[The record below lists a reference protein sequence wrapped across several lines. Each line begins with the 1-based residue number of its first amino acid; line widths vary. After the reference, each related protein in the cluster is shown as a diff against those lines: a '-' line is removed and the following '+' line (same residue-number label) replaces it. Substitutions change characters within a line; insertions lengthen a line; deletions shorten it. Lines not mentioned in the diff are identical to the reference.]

1 MTNEAVLAAPLGV
14 ALDAVELESSR
25 RLAWSALLDV
35 TPASELGELVAVV
48 PEEDEGVYTL
58 QYTTR
63 LPGYPDWRWN
73 VSLVRLVDQAEP
85 TVLEAELLPGD
96 GALLAPSWVPWSDR
110 LADYEAAQL
119 LEAGEVVDVD
129 GENAEAAGA
138 EAAPRSSKRIRR
150 TRTRRRI
157 GADGASEAD
166 SSADGSVDD
175 ESAQVPASE
184 DVAAG
189 GAGSESAVGESP
201 EAEKPKKKKRK
212 KEKSAKKAKSDVD
225 TDGAPSDTAAGEAP
239 VEVTEAETPPAEK
252 PKRSRRK
259 RVDQATPDA
268 AAEETTPEA
277 HGDADGEAAPKK
289 PECRKR
295 KKAGKAV
302 DGESGAGESG
312 ADDAGADDF
321 SGQEPKAGGVESD
334 EVAPE
339 PSAPKAK
346 RAAKAPAAVTDDV
359 QPEKSSSRGKRRRV
373 VVVPRSEDEL
383 PAQEAAEFGEAA
395 DIREFADDMDDV
407 FDGVDFESDSEVSAP
422 EGDAKS

>member
-138 EAAPRSSKRIRR
+138 EAAPKSSKRIRR

-157 GADGASEAD
+157 GADGATEAE
-166 SSADGSVDD
+166 SSADGSADD
-175 ESAQVPASE
+175 ESAEVPASE
-184 DVAAG
+184 HVAA
-189 GAGSESAVGESP
+189 GAGSEPAADEAA

-212 KEKSAKKAKSDVD
+212 KEKSAKKSKPDAE
-225 TDGAPSDTAAGEAP
+225 TDGTPSDTAVGEAS
-239 VEVTEAETPPAEK
+239 VDVTETETPPAEK

-259 RVDQATPDA
+259 RVDQAKPDA
-268 AAEETTPEA
+268 VAEETTPDA
-277 HGDADGEAAPKK
+277 HGDADDEAARKK
-289 PECRKR
+289 PERRKR

-302 DGESGAGESG
+302 DGESA
-312 ADDAGADDF
+312 ADDA
-321 SGQEPKAGGVESD
+321 SGQEPKAGAVGSD
-334 EVAPE
+334 DVAPE

-346 RAAKAPAAVTDDV
+346 RAAKTPAALADDV

-407 FDGVDFESDSEVSAP
+407 FDGVDFEPDSEVSAP

>member
-35 TPASELGELVAVV
+35 TPASELGELIAVV

-129 GENAEAAGA
+129 GENAEAAGE
-138 EAAPRSSKRIRR
+138 EAAPKSSKRIRR

-157 GADGASEAD
+157 GADGATEAE
-166 SSADGSVDD
+166 SPAGGSADGESVQ
-175 ESAQVPASE
+175 AHASE

-189 GAGSESAVGESP
+189 ASSEPAVGESP
-201 EAEKPKKKKRK
+201 DSEKPKKKKRK
-212 KEKSAKKAKSDVD
+212 KEKSAKKSKSDVD
-225 TDGAPSDTAAGEAP
+225 TDGAPSDTVVSDGP
-239 VEVTEAETPPAEK
+239 VDVAEAETPPAEK

-259 RVDQATPDA
+259 RVEQATPDA
-268 AAEETTPEA
+268 VAVEATSDA
-277 HGDADGEAAPKK
+277 HGDVGSEAAPKK
-289 PECRKR
+289 PERRKR

-302 DGESGAGESG
+302 EGESG
-312 ADDAGADDF
+312 ADDA
-321 SGQEPKAGGVESD
+321 SGQEPEAGSVEGTD
-334 EVAPE
+334 GAPE
-339 PSAPKAK
+339 PIAPKAK
-346 RAAKAPAAVTDDV
+346 RAAKAPVSLADDV
-359 QPEKSSSRGKRRRV
+359 QPEKSSPRGKRRRV

-407 FDGVDFESDSEVSAP
+407 LDGVDFESDSEASVP
-422 EGDAKS
+422 EGDAQS

>member
-157 GADGASEAD
+157 GADGVTEAD

-189 GAGSESAVGESP
+189 GAGSEPAVGESP

-225 TDGAPSDTAAGEAP
+225 TDGAPSDTAAGEAA
-239 VEVTEAETPPAEK
+239 VEVTDAETPPAEK

-259 RVDQATPDA
+259 RVDQAKPDA
-268 AAEETTPEA
+268 VAEETTPDA
-277 HGDADGEAAPKK
+277 HGDADGEAAQNK
-289 PECRKR
+289 PERRKR

-312 ADDAGADDF
+312 ADDT
-321 SGQEPKAGGVESD
+321 SGQEPKAGAIESD
-334 EVAPE
+334 DVAQE
-339 PSAPKAK
+339 PSVPKTK
-346 RAAKAPAAVTDDV
+346 RAAKAPAALADEV

-407 FDGVDFESDSEVSAP
+407 FDGVDFEPDSEVSAP

>member
-119 LEAGEVVDVD
+119 LEVGEVVDVD

-138 EAAPRSSKRIRR
+138 EAAPKSSKRIRR

-157 GADGASEAD
+157 GADGAAEAE
-166 SSADGSVDD
+166 STADGSADD
-175 ESAQVPASE
+175 ESAQEPASE

-189 GAGSESAVGESP
+189 AGSVPAAGESA

-212 KEKSAKKAKSDVD
+212 KEKSAKKPKSDVD
-225 TDGAPSDTAAGEAP
+225 TDGTPSDTAAGEAA
-239 VEVTEAETPPAEK
+239 VEVTDAETPPAEK

-277 HGDADGEAAPKK
+277 HGDADGEAAQKK
-289 PECRKR
+289 PERRKR
-295 KKAGKAV
+295 KKASKAV
-302 DGESGAGESG
+302 DGESGA
-312 ADDAGADDF
+312 DDT
-321 SGQEPKAGGVESD
+321 SGQEPKAGAIESD
-334 EVAPE
+334 DVAQE
-339 PSAPKAK
+339 PSVPKTK

-407 FDGVDFESDSEVSAP
+407 FDGVDFEPDSEVSAP

>member
-157 GADGASEAD
+157 GADGATEAE
-166 SSADGSVDD
+166 SAADGSADD

-189 GAGSESAVGESP
+189 AGSVPAAGESA

-212 KEKSAKKAKSDVD
+212 KEKSAKKSKSDVD
-225 TDGAPSDTAAGEAP
+225 TDGTPSDTAAREAA
-239 VEVTEAETPPAEK
+239 VEVTDADTPPAEK

-289 PECRKR
+289 PERRKR

-312 ADDAGADDF
+312 ADDA

-383 PAQEAAEFGEAA
+383 PAQEASEFGEAA

-407 FDGVDFESDSEVSAP
+407 FDGVDFEPDSEVSAP

>member
-157 GADGASEAD
+157 GADGATEAD

-189 GAGSESAVGESP
+189 AGSEPAVGESP

-212 KEKSAKKAKSDVD
+212 KEKSAKKSKSDVD
-225 TDGAPSDTAAGEAP
+225 TDGTPSDTAAGEAA
-239 VEVTEAETPPAEK
+239 VEVTDADTPPAEK

-259 RVDQATPDA
+259 RVDQAKPDAVAEEATPD
-268 AAEETTPEA
+268 A

-289 PECRKR
+289 PERRKR

-312 ADDAGADDF
+312 ADDA
-321 SGQEPKAGGVESD
+321 SGQEPKAGAVESD
-334 EVAPE
+334 DVAPE

-346 RAAKAPAAVTDDV
+346 RAAKAPAALADEV

-383 PAQEAAEFGEAA
+383 PAQEDAEFGEAA

-407 FDGVDFESDSEVSAP
+407 FDGVDFEPDSEVSAP